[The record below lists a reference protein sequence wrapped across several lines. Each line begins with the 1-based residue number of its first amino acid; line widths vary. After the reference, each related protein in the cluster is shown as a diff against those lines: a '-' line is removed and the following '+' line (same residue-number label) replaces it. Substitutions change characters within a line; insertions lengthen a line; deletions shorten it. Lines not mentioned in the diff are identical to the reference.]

1 LSPVAILAS
10 TGDSYGS
17 GIVTTL
23 IFAPV
28 ALSKLEITDFGIAK
42 DAAAHHIVRV
52 TPFSLAVWDGQA
64 GAFAECDAGATT
76 VLPIIVSATNVESTA
91 PFEVFFT

>member
-1 LSPVAILAS
+1 
-10 TGDSYGS
+10 
-17 GIVTTL
+17 VTTL

-28 ALSKLEITDFGIAK
+28 AFSKPEITDFGIAK

-52 TPFSLAVWDGQA
+52 TPFSLVVCDGQA
-64 GAFAECDAGATT
+64 GAFAEYDAGATT